1 MRGVIESKHRL
12 MIIGLLATLVVR
24 EEENRQALILAG
36 HQALILVGHQA
47 LILVGHRA
55 PLGVD
60 HLRLLNT
67 LEANTARS
75 VDDDVFRLGI
85 GYLVACGAE

>member
-36 HQALILVGHQA
+36 HQALILVGH
-47 LILVGHRA
+47 RA

-75 VDDDVFRLGI
+75 VDDVFRLGI